1 MDEYLLV
8 GAEKLA
14 EEAIQAGIEKCRA
27 KDGPPAGFDGSCKCG
42 EDVDPRRIALG
53 YYRCLDCQTR
63 LERRR

>member
-14 EEAIQAGIEKCRA
+14 EEAVQKGIERCRT
-27 KDGPPAGFDGSCKCG
+27 KDGPPTGFDGSCKCG
-42 EDVDPRRIALG
+42 EDIDPRRIALG

>member
-14 EEAIQAGIEKCRA
+14 AEAIQAGIEKCRT
-27 KDGPPAGFDGSCKCG
+27 KEGPPPGFDGSCECG

-63 LERRR
+63 IERRG

>member
-8 GAEKLA
+8 GAEKFA
-14 EEAIQAGIEKCRA
+14 EEAIQKGIERCRT
-27 KDGPPAGFDGSCKCG
+27 KDGPPAGFDGSCECG